1 MGLTGA
7 ENKDCSARKSCYAG
21 KVRPLQAGDKIKIT
35 PGPVRALQ
43 TRDKIKITPED
54 LKKGGKVI
62 IGAADTYFGIIKF

>member
-1 MGLTGA
+1 M
-7 ENKDCSARKSCYAG
+7 
-21 KVRPLQAGDKIKIT
+21 RPLQAGDKIKIT

-62 IGAADTYFGIIKF
+62 IGAADTYFGIVKF